1 MHSHRR
7 LQRHRHCLFVMLT
20 LLATTLTTSEAY
32 AAKSSSSK
40 PKPKPK
46 PAPQSPG
53 NELSPLEKVEKI
65 VSIGQNVFSAANAAW
80 GSEDYAYYTA
90 SLELVKYKDLTVIVE
105 NKSQKRIDRTH
116 WVEPKSGTEK
126 YRTVTTRDNDGAV
139 QEEITTETP
148 FPHGWGHVNSI
159 KLDHYYYPSVN
170 KKSEITYSMPATQY
184 KILLHLE
191 NAPSSKIN
199 LIDSARIIETLNY
212 QEIQPNETYDNYRK
226 ISSSDFI
233 DNRPV
238 KTETFDTREARITMS
253 SAQLI
258 SYPKVNAVTVFG
270 DHTIHFLAP
279 RKAHYIIS
287 PTPEDATENP

>member
-1 MHSHRR
+1 MDNHRR

-40 PKPKPK
+40 PKPKP
-46 PAPQSPG
+46 ATQSPVKD
-53 NELSPLEKVEKI
+53 LSPLEKVEKI
-65 VSIGQNVFSAANAAW
+65 VSIGQNVFSAANTVW
-80 GSEDYAYYTA
+80 GTEDYAYYTA
-90 SLELVKYKDLTVIVE
+90 SLELVNYTDLTVIVA
-105 NKSQKRIDRTH
+105 NKSKKRIERTH
-116 WVEPKSGTEK
+116 WLDAKSDTEK
-126 YRTVTTRDNDGAV
+126 YTTVRTTVNDGAV
-139 QEEITTETP
+139 EEEITYNP

-159 KLDHYYYPSVN
+159 KLDHYYDPGKN
-170 KKSEITYSMPATQY
+170 FKEEITYSMPATQY

-191 NAPSSKIN
+191 NAPSSRIN
-199 LIDSARIIETLNY
+199 LIDSARITETLNY

-226 ISSSDFI
+226 ISSSTFI

-238 KTETFDTREARITMS
+238 KTETFDTREARITMT

>member
-7 LQRHRHCLFVMLT
+7 LQRHRHCLFVMLS
-20 LLATTLTTSEAY
+20 LLATTLTTSEAH

-40 PKPKPK
+40 PKPKP
-46 PAPQSPG
+46 APQSPG
-53 NELSPLEKVEKI
+53 KDLSPLEKVEKI

-80 GSEDYAYYTA
+80 GTEDYAYYTA
-90 SLELVKYKDLTVIVE
+90 SLELVNYNDLTVSVR
-105 NKSQKRIDRTH
+105 NKREKKVARTH
-116 WVEPKSGTEK
+116 WLDAKSNTEK
-126 YRTVTTRDNDGAV
+126 YRTVETNIYDDGREDLTINDV
-139 QEEITTETP
+139 P

-159 KLDHYYYPSVN
+159 KLDHYYDPGKN
-170 KKSEITYSMPATQY
+170 FKEEITYSMPATQY

-191 NAPSSKIN
+191 NAPSSRIN
-199 LIDSARIIETLNY
+199 LIDSARITETLNY

-226 ISSSDFI
+226 ISSSSFI

-287 PTPEDATENP
+287 PTPEDSTENP

>member
-1 MHSHRR
+1 
-7 LQRHRHCLFVMLT
+7 MLS
-20 LLATTLTTSEAY
+20 LLATTLTTSEAH

-40 PKPKPK
+40 PKPKP
-46 PAPQSPG
+46 APQSPG
-53 NELSPLEKVEKI
+53 KDLSPLEKVEKI
-65 VSIGQNVFSAANAAW
+65 VSIGQNVFSAANAVW
-80 GSEDYAYYTA
+80 GTEDYAYYTA
-90 SLELVKYKDLTVIVE
+90 SLELVNYKDLTVIVR
-105 NKSQKRIDRTH
+105 NKREKKVARTH
-116 WVEPKSGTEK
+116 WLDAKSNTEK
-126 YRTVTTRDNDGAV
+126 YKTVETNIYDDGREDLTINDV
-139 QEEITTETP
+139 P

-159 KLDHYYYPSVN
+159 QLDHYYDPGKN
-170 KKSEITYSMPATQY
+170 FKEEITYSMPATQY

-191 NAPSSKIN
+191 NAPSSRIN
-199 LIDSARIIETLNY
+199 LIDSARITETLNY

-226 ISSSDFI
+226 ISSSSFI

-287 PTPEDATENP
+287 PTPEDSTENP

>member
-20 LLATTLTTSEAY
+20 LLTTTLTTSEAH

-53 NELSPLEKVEKI
+53 KDLSPLEKVEKI
-65 VSIGQNVFSAANAAW
+65 VSIGQNVFSAANAVW
-80 GSEDYAYYTA
+80 GTEDYAYYTA
-90 SLELVKYKDLTVIVE
+90 SLELVNYNDLTVSVR
-105 NKSQKRIDRTH
+105 NKREKKVARTH
-116 WVEPKSGTEK
+116 WLDAKSNTEK
-126 YRTVTTRDNDGAV
+126 YRTVETNIYDDGREDLTINDV
-139 QEEITTETP
+139 P

-159 KLDHYYYPSVN
+159 KLDHYYDPGKN
-170 KKSEITYSMPATQY
+170 FKEEITYSMPATQY

-191 NAPSSKIN
+191 NAPSSRIN
-199 LIDSARIIETLNY
+199 LIDSARITETLNY

-226 ISSSDFI
+226 ISSSSFI

-287 PTPEDATENP
+287 PTPEDSTENP

>member
-1 MHSHRR
+1 
-7 LQRHRHCLFVMLT
+7 MLS
-20 LLATTLTTSEAY
+20 LLATTLTTSEAH

-40 PKPKPK
+40 PKPKP
-46 PAPQSPG
+46 APQSPG
-53 NELSPLEKVEKI
+53 KDLSPLEKVEKI

-80 GSEDYAYYTA
+80 GTEDYAYYTA
-90 SLELVKYKDLTVIVE
+90 SLELVNYNDLTVSVR
-105 NKSQKRIDRTH
+105 NKREKKVARTH
-116 WVEPKSGTEK
+116 WLDAKSNTEK
-126 YRTVTTRDNDGAV
+126 YRTVETNIYDDGREDLTINDV
-139 QEEITTETP
+139 P

-159 KLDHYYYPSVN
+159 KLDHYYDPGKN
-170 KKSEITYSMPATQY
+170 FKEEITYSMPATQY

-191 NAPSSKIN
+191 NAPSSRIN
-199 LIDSARIIETLNY
+199 LINSARITETLNY

-226 ISSSDFI
+226 ISSSSFI

-287 PTPEDATENP
+287 PTPEDSTENP

>member
-1 MHSHRR
+1 
-7 LQRHRHCLFVMLT
+7 MLS
-20 LLATTLTTSEAY
+20 LLATTLTTSEAH

-40 PKPKPK
+40 PKPKP
-46 PAPQSPG
+46 APQSPG
-53 NELSPLEKVEKI
+53 KDLSPLEKVEKI
-65 VSIGQNVFSAANAAW
+65 VSIGQNVFSAANAVW
-80 GSEDYAYYTA
+80 GTEDYAYYTA
-90 SLELVKYKDLTVIVE
+90 SLELVNYNDLTVSVR
-105 NKSQKRIDRTH
+105 NKREKKVARTH
-116 WVEPKSGTEK
+116 WLDAKSNTEK
-126 YRTVTTRDNDGAV
+126 YRTVETNIYDDGREDLTINDV
-139 QEEITTETP
+139 P

-159 KLDHYYYPSVN
+159 KLDHYYDPGKN
-170 KKSEITYSMPATQY
+170 FKEEITYSMPATQY
-184 KILLHLE
+184 KMLLHLE
-191 NAPSSKIN
+191 NAPSSRIN
-199 LIDSARIIETLNY
+199 LIDSARITETLNY

-226 ISSSDFI
+226 ISSSSFI

-287 PTPEDATENP
+287 PTPEDSTENP

>member
-1 MHSHRR
+1 
-7 LQRHRHCLFVMLT
+7 MLT
-20 LLATTLTTSEAY
+20 LLTTTLTTSEAY

-40 PKPKPK
+40 PKPKP
-46 PAPQSPG
+46 APQSPG
-53 NELSPLEKVEKI
+53 KDLSPLEKVEKI
-65 VSIGQNVFSAANAAW
+65 VSIGQNVFSAANAVW
-80 GSEDYAYYTA
+80 GTEDYAYYTA
-90 SLELVKYKDLTVIVE
+90 SLELVNYNDLTVSVR
-105 NKSQKRIDRTH
+105 NKREKKVARTH
-116 WVEPKSGTEK
+116 WLDAKSNTEK
-126 YRTVTTRDNDGAV
+126 YRTVETNIYDDGREDLTINDV
-139 QEEITTETP
+139 P

-159 KLDHYYYPSVN
+159 KLDHYYDPGKN
-170 KKSEITYSMPATQY
+170 FKEEITYSMPATQY

-191 NAPSSKIN
+191 NAPSSRIN
-199 LIDSARIIETLNY
+199 LIDSARITETLNY

-226 ISSSDFI
+226 ISSSSFI

-287 PTPEDATENP
+287 PTPEDSTENP

>member
-1 MHSHRR
+1 
-7 LQRHRHCLFVMLT
+7 MLS
-20 LLATTLTTSEAY
+20 LLATTLTTSEAH

-40 PKPKPK
+40 PKPKP
-46 PAPQSPG
+46 APQSPG
-53 NELSPLEKVEKI
+53 KDLSPLEKVEKI
-65 VSIGQNVFSAANAAW
+65 VSIGQNVFSAANAVW
-80 GSEDYAYYTA
+80 GTEDYAYYTA
-90 SLELVKYKDLTVIVE
+90 SLELVNYNDLTVSVR
-105 NKSQKRIDRTH
+105 NKREKKVARTH
-116 WVEPKSGTEK
+116 WLDAKSNTEK
-126 YRTVTTRDNDGAV
+126 YRTVETNIYDDGREDLTINDV
-139 QEEITTETP
+139 P

-159 KLDHYYYPSVN
+159 KLDHYYDPGKN
-170 KKSEITYSMPATQY
+170 FKEEITYSMPATQY

-191 NAPSSKIN
+191 NAPSSRIN
-199 LIDSARIIETLNY
+199 LIDSARITETLNY

-226 ISSSDFI
+226 ISSSSFI

-287 PTPEDATENP
+287 PTPEDSTENP

>member
-1 MHSHRR
+1 
-7 LQRHRHCLFVMLT
+7 MLS
-20 LLATTLTTSEAY
+20 LLATTLTTSEAH

-40 PKPKPK
+40 PKPKP
-46 PAPQSPG
+46 APQSPG
-53 NELSPLEKVEKI
+53 KDLSPLEKVEKI

-80 GSEDYAYYTA
+80 GTEDYAYYTA
-90 SLELVKYKDLTVIVE
+90 SLELVNYNDLTVSVR
-105 NKSQKRIDRTH
+105 NKREKKVARTH
-116 WVEPKSGTEK
+116 WLDAKSNTEK
-126 YRTVTTRDNDGAV
+126 YRTVETNIYDDGREDLTINDV
-139 QEEITTETP
+139 P

-159 KLDHYYYPSVN
+159 KLDHYYDPGKN
-170 KKSEITYSMPATQY
+170 FKEEITYSMPATQY

-191 NAPSSKIN
+191 NAPSSRIN
-199 LIDSARIIETLNY
+199 LIDSARITETLNY

-226 ISSSDFI
+226 ISSSSFI

-287 PTPEDATENP
+287 PTPEDSTENP

>member
-1 MHSHRR
+1 
-7 LQRHRHCLFVMLT
+7 MLT
-20 LLATTLTTSEAY
+20 LLATTLTTSEAH

-40 PKPKPK
+40 PTPK

-53 NELSPLEKVEKI
+53 KDLSPLEKVEKI
-65 VSIGQNVFSAANAAW
+65 VSIGQNVFSAANAVW
-80 GSEDYAYYTA
+80 GTEDYAYYTA
-90 SLELVKYKDLTVIVE
+90 SLELVNYNDLTVSVR
-105 NKSQKRIDRTH
+105 NKREKKVARTH
-116 WVEPKSGTEK
+116 WLDAKSNTEK
-126 YRTVTTRDNDGAV
+126 YRTVETNIYDDGREDLTINDV
-139 QEEITTETP
+139 P

-159 KLDHYYYPSVN
+159 KLDHYYDPGKN
-170 KKSEITYSMPATQY
+170 FKEEITYSMPATQY

-191 NAPSSKIN
+191 NAPSSRIN
-199 LIDSARIIETLNY
+199 LIDSARITETLNY

-226 ISSSDFI
+226 ISSSSFI

-287 PTPEDATENP
+287 PTPEDSTENP

>member
-7 LQRHRHCLFVMLT
+7 LQRHRHCLFVMLS
-20 LLATTLTTSEAY
+20 LLATTLTTSEAH

-40 PKPKPK
+40 PKPKP
-46 PAPQSPG
+46 APQSPG
-53 NELSPLEKVEKI
+53 KDLSPLEKVEKI
-65 VSIGQNVFSAANAAW
+65 VSIGQNVFSAANAVW
-80 GSEDYAYYTA
+80 GTEDYAYYTA
-90 SLELVKYKDLTVIVE
+90 SLELVNYNDLTVSVR
-105 NKSQKRIDRTH
+105 NKREKKVARTH
-116 WVEPKSGTEK
+116 WLDAKSNTEK
-126 YRTVTTRDNDGAV
+126 YRTVETNIYDDGREDLTINDV
-139 QEEITTETP
+139 P

-159 KLDHYYYPSVN
+159 KLDHYYDPGKN
-170 KKSEITYSMPATQY
+170 FKEEITYSMPATQY

-191 NAPSSKIN
+191 NAPSSRIN
-199 LIDSARIIETLNY
+199 LIDSARITETLNY

-226 ISSSDFI
+226 ISSSSFI

-238 KTETFDTREARITMS
+238 KTETFDNREARITMS

-287 PTPEDATENP
+287 PTPEDSTENP

>member
-1 MHSHRR
+1 MYSHRR

-20 LLATTLTTSEAY
+20 LLTTTLTTSEAY

-53 NELSPLEKVEKI
+53 KDLSPLEKVEKI
-65 VSIGQNVFSAANAAW
+65 VSIGQNVFSAANAVW
-80 GSEDYAYYTA
+80 GTEDYAYYTA
-90 SLELVKYKDLTVIVE
+90 SLELVNYNDLTVSVR
-105 NKSQKRIDRTH
+105 NKREKKVARTH
-116 WVEPKSGTEK
+116 WLDAKSNTEK
-126 YRTVTTRDNDGAV
+126 YRTVETNIYDDGREDLTINDV
-139 QEEITTETP
+139 P

-159 KLDHYYYPSVN
+159 KLDHYYDPGKN
-170 KKSEITYSMPATQY
+170 FKEEITYSMPATQY

-191 NAPSSKIN
+191 NAPSSRIN
-199 LIDSARIIETLNY
+199 LIDSARITETLNY

-226 ISSSDFI
+226 ISSSSSI
-233 DNRPV
+233 NNRPI
-238 KTETFDTREARITMS
+238 KTETYDTRTAHITMN

-258 SYPKVNAVTVFG
+258 SYPKVNAVTVYQ

-279 RKAHYIIS
+279 RKAIYIIAPPS
-287 PTPEDATENP
+287 EDSTENP

>member
-1 MHSHRR
+1 
-7 LQRHRHCLFVMLT
+7 MLS
-20 LLATTLTTSEAY
+20 LLATTLTTSEAH

-40 PKPKPK
+40 PKPKP
-46 PAPQSPG
+46 APQSPG
-53 NELSPLEKVEKI
+53 KDLSPLEKVEKI
-65 VSIGQNVFSAANAAW
+65 VSIGQNVFSAANAVW
-80 GSEDYAYYTA
+80 GTEDYAYYTA
-90 SLELVKYKDLTVIVE
+90 SLELVNYNDLTVSVR
-105 NKSQKRIDRTH
+105 NKREKKVARTH
-116 WVEPKSGTEK
+116 WLDAKSNTEK
-126 YRTVTTRDNDGAV
+126 YRTVETNIYDDGREDLTINDV
-139 QEEITTETP
+139 P

-159 KLDHYYYPSVN
+159 KLDHYYDPGKN
-170 KKSEITYSMPATQY
+170 FKEEITYSMPATQY

-191 NAPSSKIN
+191 NAPSSRIN
-199 LIDSARIIETLNY
+199 LIDSARITETLNY

-226 ISSSDFI
+226 ISSSSFI

-287 PTPEDATENP
+287 PTSEDSTENP

>member
-1 MHSHRR
+1 
-7 LQRHRHCLFVMLT
+7 V
-20 LLATTLTTSEAY
+20 
-32 AAKSSSSK
+32 
-40 PKPKPK
+40 
-46 PAPQSPG
+46 
-53 NELSPLEKVEKI
+53 LEIREKKKV
-65 VSIGQNVFSAANAAW
+65 A
-80 GSEDYAYYTA
+80 
-90 SLELVKYKDLTVIVE
+90 
-105 NKSQKRIDRTH
+105 RTH
-116 WVEPKSGTEK
+116 WLDAKSNTEK
-126 YRTVTTRDNDGAV
+126 YRTVETNIYDDGREDLTINDG
-139 QEEITTETP
+139 P

-159 KLDHYYYPSVN
+159 KLDHYYDPGKN
-170 KKSEITYSMPATQY
+170 FKEEITYSMPATQY

-191 NAPSSKIN
+191 NAPSSRIN
-199 LIDSARIIETLNY
+199 LIDSARITETLNY

-226 ISSSDFI
+226 ISSSSFI

-287 PTPEDATENP
+287 PTPEDSTENP

>member
-1 MHSHRR
+1 
-7 LQRHRHCLFVMLT
+7 MLT
-20 LLATTLTTSEAY
+20 LLATTLTTSEAH

-40 PKPKPK
+40 PKPKP
-46 PAPQSPG
+46 APQSPG
-53 NELSPLEKVEKI
+53 KDLSPLEKVEKI
-65 VSIGQNVFSAANAAW
+65 VSIGQNVFSAANAVW
-80 GSEDYAYYTA
+80 GTEDYAYYTA
-90 SLELVKYKDLTVIVE
+90 SLELVNYNDLTVSVR
-105 NKSQKRIDRTH
+105 NKREKKVARTH
-116 WVEPKSGTEK
+116 WLDAKSNTEK
-126 YRTVTTRDNDGAV
+126 YRTVETNIYDDGREDLTINDV
-139 QEEITTETP
+139 P

-159 KLDHYYYPSVN
+159 KLDHYYDPGKN
-170 KKSEITYSMPATQY
+170 FKEEITYSMPATQY

-191 NAPSSKIN
+191 NAPSSRIN
-199 LIDSARIIETLNY
+199 LIDSARITETLNY

-226 ISSSDFI
+226 ISSSSFI

-287 PTPEDATENP
+287 PTPEDSTENP